1 MRNGDGGIEVG
12 EEMGMKK
19 LLVTGGAGYIGRH
32 VLKALGL
39 RGFELVTYDNLS
51 TGREGAVLYGELVRG
66 DLLDEKRLG
75 ATMQEFDPDAV
86 VHLAS
91 CSVVPESVENPLL
104 YYINNVQ
111 GTLTLLS
118 CMKKAGVRNLVFSSS
133 AAVYG
138 GGQELPVAETAPLR
152 PDNPYGRTKMM
163 VELVLEDLFRA
174 GELDYLSLRYF
185 NAAGA
190 DGDGEL
196 GEEREEATHL
206 ITRCVRAAAGRL
218 EGLEIFGADYPT
230 PDGTCIRDYIH
241 VEDLA
246 QLHLVALD
254 HLEGGGSGKVFN
266 CGYGRGNS
274 VLEVVEA
281 VRRVTGADF
290 TVRYCE
296 RRTGDVPVLVA
307 DNRKI
312 REQLGWKP
320 RRDDLDTI
328 ISSAWQWE
336 KRRAS
341 GG

>member
-1 MRNGDGGIEVG
+1 MTVGDGGVEVG
-12 EEMGMKK
+12 EGMGMKK

-32 VLKALGL
+32 VVKALGL
-39 RGFELVTYDNLS
+39 RGFELLTYDNLS
-51 TGREGAVLYGELVRG
+51 TGQAGSVLYGELVQG

-75 ATMQEFDPDAV
+75 AALQEFGPDAV

-91 CSVVPESVENPLL
+91 CSVVPESGQNPLL

-138 GGQELPVAETAPLR
+138 GGQEVPVAETAPLR

-163 VELVLEDLFRA
+163 AELVLDDLCMA

-196 GEEREEATHL
+196 GEERKEATHL
-206 ITRCVRAAAGRL
+206 ITRCVRAAAGSL
-218 EGLEIFGADYPT
+218 EGLEIYGTDYPT

-246 QLHLVALD
+246 QLHLIALEY
-254 HLEGGGSGKVFN
+254 LERGGSGEVFN
-266 CGYGRGNS
+266 CGYGRGSS

-281 VRRVTGADF
+281 ARRVTGADF
-290 TVRYCE
+290 VVRCCE

-312 REQLGWKP
+312 REKLGWVP
-320 RRDDLDTI
+320 RQGDLEAI
-328 ISSAWQWE
+328 IASAWQWE

-341 GG
+341 RG